1 LVSDTMINYTHDD
14 MVVLNDMVNADTP
27 LDPDVPVG
35 LIYDKKH
42 FKIFNTETLKQHNLK
57 DIINIFIKV
66 LFTIYPTKRNLLYKE
81 NYEALKECFVYV
93 FLEAPIN
100 EMPLYLNERYN
111 ISLIARWRLRI
122 GK

>member
-1 LVSDTMINYTHDD
+1 MINYTHDD